1 MLSSSFFLVS
11 KSFSVWR
18 TLSAEFLQRGN
29 GKESGALRVLPFEN
43 DRKCAG
49 GLHRNLICMLKGG
62 WMSGTS
68 GNHSVCKISERA
80 IVEVLKH
87 FKMLQE
93 K

>member
-1 MLSSSFFLVS
+1 MNDKCVVFNC
-11 KSFSVWR
+11 
-18 TLSAEFLQRGN
+18 TQECPLQWGYCN

-43 DRKCAG
+43 DRKYAG

>member
-1 MLSSSFFLVS
+1 MNDKCVVFNC
-11 KSFSVWR
+11 
-18 TLSAEFLQRGN
+18 TQECPLQWGYCN

-62 WMSGTS
+62 
-68 GNHSVCKISERA
+68 KISERA